1 MTESWLKEGEE
12 TQTSSVDE
20 FTDREILNEIYEE
33 TKRHSREATSNFDSL
48 GSDSREIIELQRE
61 LMEKTN
67 KIEELSED
75 IRKLLN
81 ILEDDISTPKRIDS
95 IYNLEMLLGGII
107 LVSVIVFYNVLGLI
121 AFPIIVLG
129 LGIFFTSF
137 MSKRRINKVR
147 GEYGI

>member
-1 MTESWLKEGEE
+1 MAELWLDAEDE
-12 TQTSSVDE
+12 TSTSS
-20 FTDREILNEIYEE
+20 INEIDKILPTILREVKAHRQE
-33 TKRHSREATSNFDSL
+33 SASRFDSV
-48 GSDSREIIELQRE
+48 DSANEEIIKLQRE

-75 IRKLLN
+75 LRKLLN
-81 ILEDDISTPKRIDS
+81 TLEDDVSTPKRIDS
-95 IYNLEMLLGGII
+95 IYNLEMLLGGTI
-107 LVSVIVFYNVLGLI
+107 LGSVIIFYKALGLI

-147 GEYGI
+147 SEYGI